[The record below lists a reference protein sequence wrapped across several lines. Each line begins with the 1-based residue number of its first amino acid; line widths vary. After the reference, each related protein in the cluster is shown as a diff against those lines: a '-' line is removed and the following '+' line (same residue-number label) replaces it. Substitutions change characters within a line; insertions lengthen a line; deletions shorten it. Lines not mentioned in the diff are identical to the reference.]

1 MKLFSMWFIQLLFSS
16 FIVWCI
22 LVCSAGLWR
31 RLCRRWHA
39 RRPER
44 ITPGPFSDRDPGA
57 PPNPT
62 EETREERIVRSDA
75 EARPCRFA
83 ILICAHNEERVLGHL
98 LQDLAEQRYPT
109 DHRQV
114 FVFADHCTDDTTALA
129 RSFPDVI
136 VWEHTDG
143 ERSSKGKVLN
153 ALMPRLLALADQFDT
168 VAIFD
173 ADNQI
178 GPGFLAKMN
187 QAFAAGAAIVTG
199 RRLASNPYDSLISQ
213 WYTLYWA
220 MVNSLYNLPRYELG
234 LSAMVSGTGFAFRME
249 LLRRQGW
256 HSYSVSEDV
265 EFTFQQNLAGHRV
278 VYLDSAF
285 FYDEQPA
292 RFAVMWSQLRRWCT
306 GGVQVCQHYLGDW
319 FAAFTARP
327 SWRLF
332 DTMAGVYLTGVFGLT
347 AVAFLLNAYTMLR
360 HGQYLLFFIPTAAG
374 YAATILT
381 GWIAA
386 RLSGWPAR
394 KLWKGIVT
402 MPLFY
407 SLLSYISL
415 LSLFK
420 RQTRWVKI
428 DHHSARKTF

>member
-1 MKLFSMWFIQLLFSS
+1 MWTIQLLFSS

-22 LVCSAGLWR
+22 VVCGAGLLR
-31 RLCRRWHA
+31 RLCRRWKA
-39 RRPER
+39 RHPER
-44 ITPGPFSDRDPGA
+44 VTPGPFSDQEPAA
-57 PPNPT
+57 PPDIV
-62 EETREERIVRSDA
+62 EEAAEERLVRSDA
-75 EARPCRFA
+75 DAHPCRFA
-83 ILICAHNEERVLGHL
+83 ILICAHNEEQVLGHI
-98 LQDLAEQRYPT
+98 LQDLAGQHYPAAL
-109 DHRQV
+109 RKV
-114 FVFADHCTDDTTALA
+114 FVFADHCTDGTVALA
-129 RSFPDVI
+129 RSFAGVT
-136 VWEHTDG
+136 VWEHTEG

-153 ALMPRLLALADQFDT
+153 DFMPRLLALDEHFD
-168 VAIFD
+168 AIVLFD

-178 GPGFLAKMN
+178 GPGFLARMN

-199 RRLASNPYDSLISQ
+199 RRQASNPYDSLISQ

-220 MVNSLYNLPRYELG
+220 MLNSLYNLPRYELG
-234 LSAMVSGTGFAFRME
+234 LSAMVSGTGFAFRTN
-249 LLRRQGW
+249 LLRRGGW
-256 HSYSVSEDV
+256 HSHSVSEDI

-285 FYDEQPA
+285 FYDEQPT
-292 RFAVMWSQLRRWCT
+292 RFSVMWSQLRRWCT
-306 GGVQVCQHYLGDW
+306 GGNQVCQHYFRDW
-319 FAAFTARP
+319 VTAFAARP

-332 DTMAGVYLTGVFGLT
+332 DIMAGVYLTGVFGLT
-347 AVAFLLNAYTMLR
+347 AVAFAFNAYTMIR
-360 HGQYLLFFIPTAAG
+360 DGQYLLFFVPTVAG
-374 YAATILT
+374 YAATIVT

-420 RQTRWVKI
+420 RQTLWVKI
-428 DHHSARKTF
+428 DHHSRRRKF